1 MTYRVVLTDHVFPD
15 EDAVIEQK
23 VLEGANAQLEI
34 HECRDEEDLLKIVRY
49 ADGLLVERAPI
60 TKRVI
65 GAMERCRVITRYGVG
80 YDCIDIDAAT
90 EAGIPV
96 CNVPNYCVPEV
107 ADHTLSMLLALARS
121 TFRLDAEVRR
131 GIWDVYSGGRTNQ
144 RLEGLILGM
153 IGWGRIGRAV
163 AKRAAAFGFDIA
175 VYDPYVEAASVQ
187 GEGARKVTLEE
198 LLRTADF
205 VTLHVPLSAATHH
218 LLDAEKI
225 GMLKPTAFVVNTAR
239 GSLIDQ
245 RALTRAL
252 EEGRIAGAGLDVLEQ
267 EPPSLDDPLL
277 KLPNVI
283 INSHAAFYSP
293 GASRDLHR
301 MAAEEVAIVLQG
313 NRPRSLVNR
322 TVLDRI

>member
-293 GASRDLHR
+293 GASSDLHR
-301 MAAEEVAIVLQG
+301 IAAEEVAIVLQG

>member
-65 GAMERCRVITRYGVG
+65 GVMERCQVITRYGVG

-90 EAGIPV
+90 DAGIPV

-121 TFRLDAEVRR
+121 TFRLDAEVRQ